1 MRGQA
6 SGRVAPLEDMA
17 QSVSR
22 SFPALPSA
30 LYEVRKFV
38 REEAEKAG
46 LSPATANDII
56 LAVSEACANAV
67 LHSGSA
73 EMEVTWRHAKECV
86 EAEIRDQGVFIRR
99 VPIPE
104 FDRASGHGI
113 PLMMALMDEV
123 SVQEGSERNPGTTV
137 RLSKCHGW

>member
-1 MRGQA
+1 
-6 SGRVAPLEDMA
+6 MA
-17 QSVSR
+17 EPVSR

-38 REEAEKAG
+38 REEAEAAG
-46 LSPATANDII
+46 LSPAVTNDIV

-73 EMEVTWRHAKECV
+73 EMDVSWSRTDECV
-86 EAEIRDQGVFIRR
+86 AVEIRDGGSFVRR

-104 FDRASGHGI
+104 VDRTRGHGI

-123 SVQEGSERNPGTTV
+123 AVSEGTDHTPGTTV
-137 RLSKCHGW
+137 RLVRCPGR